1 MKKIMLFITAVMIF
15 AATIP
20 VKAGGV
26 YDGPEPGKSIIGVRA
41 GLDIGFMNVNAVY
54 DYALAKVW
62 KGTFTI
68 GGYAGLGFGVWGTYS
83 NGGWLYM
90 PLMARTTYRFNVV
103 VPQWE
108 VYGGAMLG
116 MGLFFHN
123 GVTAGFAGGLLAGTS
138 YYFTEHFGLNLE
150 FIGGYGASYLNFG
163 VKFKL

>member
-1 MKKIMLFITAVMIF
+1 MKKIIVFITAAMLF

-26 YDGPEPGKSIIGVRA
+26 YDGPKPGTSLVGVRA
-41 GLDIGFMNVNAVY
+41 GLDLGVINVNAVY
-54 DYALAKVW
+54 DYSLAKVW

-68 GGYAGLGFGVWGTYS
+68 GAYAGLGFGVWGAHS
-83 NGGWLYM
+83 GLYLPVM
-90 PLMARTTYRFNVV
+90 VRTTYRFNVV

-116 MGLFFHN
+116 TRLRFHN
-123 GVTAGFAGGLLAGTS
+123 GAAADFAGGLLVGSS
-138 YYFTEHFGLNLE
+138 YYFTENFGLNLE

-163 VKFKL
+163 VKFKI